1 MKKILVSLIILTLA
15 FGTLFYFSDISFQM
29 DKLYWKPWLK
39 SIAFFA
45 FSNTVIYFV
54 LRGQANRHHNK
65 S

>member
-1 MKKILVSLIILTLA
+1 MKKIVFLLIVLTLA
-15 FGTLFYFSDISFQM
+15 LGTLFYFSDISFQM

-54 LRGQANRHHNK
+54 LRGQAKRHHDL
-65 S
+65 

>member
-1 MKKILVSLIILTLA
+1 MKKIVFLLIVLTLA
-15 FGTLFYFSDISFQM
+15 LGTLLYFSDISFQM

-54 LRGQANRHHNK
+54 LRGQAKRHHDL
-65 S
+65 